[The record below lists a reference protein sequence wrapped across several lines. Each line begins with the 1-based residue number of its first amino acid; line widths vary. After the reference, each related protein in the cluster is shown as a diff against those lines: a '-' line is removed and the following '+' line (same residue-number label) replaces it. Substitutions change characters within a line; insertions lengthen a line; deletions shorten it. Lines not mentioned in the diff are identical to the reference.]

1 MNNASKA
8 IIIAGGFFIGVL
20 IISLF
25 MYMLTMFRDFQKLS
39 DDYLTEKEIVAFN
52 GRFLDLISSEIV
64 KGYQIYNLIGLI
76 IDENN
81 KPDSSFYRINL
92 VAGSM
97 GTLSS
102 ETDLKKVRDA
112 FYFTEYLGQDY
123 TVDDIEYVNGIIHKI
138 AISGPNL

>member
-123 TVDDIEYVNGIIHKI
+123 TIDDIEYVNGIIHKI